1 MRLVTP
7 GKFAWIWSL
16 VVRAQDLAFVRPT
29 KVDASHYN
37 LGNKVEVEWTTPFEY
52 TNLEIWQG
60 PRLDSSFAMSSL
72 LSGFSLLSIVL
83 VYVRRLTGYGSEN
96 ASADITSFTWKAKP
110 LDDLDFLP
118 AFHFRLQRGDGENF
132 CDGCIA
138 TSIDFRVSN
147 MAENGESV
155 LSSSSKGKS
164 GGLSGQD
171 KLMIGLSIGIAS
183 AVVIAF
189 LSLVC
194 CTQRYLKFRRRCC
207 RRKRLQAM
215 HPDWLAETSLLKE
228 FNADREDHGLRSQCY
243 SLASTKGSRDT
254 DRPKSYLEAFEFEDI
269 DGELRPGWEALFLNA
284 YFDGSGPERWRQP
297 EPDWPLVD
305 IPGDVLIR

>member
-7 GKFAWIWSL
+7 GKFVWIWSL

-60 PRLDSSFAMSSL
+60 PRVDSSFAMDSL
-72 LSGFSLLSIVL
+72 LKNV
-83 VYVRRLTGYGSEN
+83 
-96 ASADITSFTWKAKP
+96 SADTTSFTWKAKP

-118 AFHFRLQRGDGENF
+118 AFHFRLQKGDGENF

-194 CTQRYLKFRRRCC
+194 CTQRYLKFRWRFC

-228 FNADREDHGLRSQCY
+228 FNADREDHGLQSRCY
-243 SLASTKGSRDT
+243 ILASTKGSRDT
-254 DRPKSYLEAFEFEDI
+254 GRPKSYLEAFEFEAI
-269 DGELRPGWEALFLNA
+269 DGELRPGGEALFLNA

>member
-1 MRLVTP
+1 MDHALRVHESGNMARSADRWLFRYEFTAQWVV
-7 GKFAWIWSL
+7 SL
-16 VVRAQDLAFVRPT
+16 VDCTRP
-29 KVDASHYN
+29 H
-37 LGNKVEVEWTTPFEY
+37 
-52 TNLEIWQG
+52 WQ
-60 PRLDSSFAMSSL
+60 L
-72 LSGFSLLSIVL
+72 L
-83 VYVRRLTGYGSEN
+83 TDYGSEN
-96 ASADITSFTWKAKP
+96 VSSDTTSITWKAKP
-110 LDDLDFLP
+110 LDDMDFLP
-118 AFHFRLQRGDGENF
+118 AFHFRLQKGNGDNF

-155 LSSSSKGKS
+155 LSSSNKGKS
-164 GGLSGQD
+164 SGLSGQD

-194 CTQRYLKFRRRCC
+194 CTQRYLKFKWQIYRH
-207 RRKRLQAM
+207 KRLQAT
-215 HPDWLAETSLLKE
+215 HPDRSAETSLLKG
-228 FNADREDHGLRSQCY
+228 FNAGLEGHELQSQCY

-297 EPDWPLVD
+297 EADWPLVD